1 MIGEL
6 IKEKRELAGMTQL
19 ELAQKLGYES
29 PQFVSLIERGLSK
42 APYELIGKC
51 VVILGLP
58 EKQIVSQLKQAFL
71 DELTSEINQGKES
84 CLKK

>member
-1 MIGEL
+1 VIGEL

-58 EKQIVSQLKQAFL
+58 EKAIVSQLKQAFM
-71 DELTSEINQGKES
+71 DELTSEIDKGKGS
-84 CLKK
+84 VK

>member
-42 APYELIGKC
+42 PPYSLIGKC

-58 EKQIVSQLKQAFL
+58 EKAIVSQLKQAFM
-71 DELTSEINQGKES
+71 DELTSEIYKGKEAV
-84 CLKK
+84 K

>member
-6 IKEKRELAGMTQL
+6 IKEKREAAGMTQAQ
-19 ELAQKLGYES
+19 LAQKLGYDS

-58 EKQIVSQLKQAFL
+58 EKKIISQLNQEFL
-71 DELTSEINQGKES
+71 NDLTSEISAGKES
-84 CLKK
+84 VK